1 MQKYKYE
8 IWLLKSTILDPELKQ
23 KKNMKTIFFTVFIS
37 KLKIALYIWGVNHFL
52 NFFFSFIF

>member
-23 KKNMKTIFFTVFIS
+23 KKNMKTIFFTVLFQNS
-37 KLKIALYIWGVNHFL
+37 KMPFTYEESI
-52 NFFFSFIF
+52 IF